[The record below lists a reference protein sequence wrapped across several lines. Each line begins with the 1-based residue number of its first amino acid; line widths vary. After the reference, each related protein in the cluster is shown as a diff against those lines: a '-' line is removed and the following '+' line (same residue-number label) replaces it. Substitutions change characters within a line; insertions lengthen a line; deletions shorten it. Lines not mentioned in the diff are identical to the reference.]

1 MAEIQQADPRS
12 RRLALMCVAVAAVL
26 GSAALILL
34 ESHRQ
39 SLLSWFQ
46 GSSSRAQVS
55 VIVAALVL
63 LLAPLFLMAA
73 WVWNLVSGCSAG
85 TVIRP
90 RESGLSATH
99 RSAAALQ
106 PGCTV
111 GSTRRLPR
119 CLCSQPSRFCG
130 FPGCSGAL
138 SRLMKRLSALIA
150 GITTVAA
157 LAAAEPLVA
166 PVSKIRPGGKS
177 CRMSQRQ
184 SPP

>member
-55 VIVAALVL
+55 IIVAALVL

-73 WVWNLVSGCSAG
+73 WVWNFGVRVLRGNRHPPEGVK
-85 TVIRP
+85 VIRDTP
-90 RESGLSATH
+90 VCRG
-99 RSAAALQ
+99 AAA
-106 PGCTV
+106 
-111 GSTRRLPR
+111 RLY
-119 CLCSQPSRFCG
+119 G
-130 FPGCSGAL
+130 
-138 SRLMKRLSALIA
+138 RLYQ
-150 GITTVAA
+150 A
-157 LAAAEPLVA
+157 LAALLVLA
-166 PVSKIRPGGKS
+166 AFSVLWLSWMLWRL
-177 CRMSQRQ
+177 Q
-184 SPP
+184 